1 MTDGKKELLNA
12 LRAGFSFFYAKTDEM
27 DRTIELVVD
36 TVEAF
41 KNRKGDQ
48 PYSTAIWDFE
58 INSDPEAV
66 IGMLDDTPVGTVV
79 LAKNWGWFLN
89 DRLEGPNKL
98 LMQLLQNRYERL
110 TSAEYR
116 HALVMLGNDPF
127 EQAVPE
133 SLQKEFMTVDFAL
146 PDVGEVTEIYDRV
159 IGDAEGAINEFNTP
173 EPTARVAII
182 DSARGLTRRGVKS
195 AISYGII
202 SGNGTIDPKT
212 VASIR
217 AKDIEATAGLK
228 VGRYDVPE
236 PLGYETP
243 KAFVK
248 ATIDSPLSKGILLV
262 GPAGTGKT
270 HFGKWISTISTK
282 TMIEME
288 PAGLMGEG
296 LVGQAENAW
305 RKALDVITAFGES
318 VLFIDELEKG
328 LSGSKKGQ
336 LGGATDDRSA
346 AQLLKFLSDDRP
358 DGCYVVAT
366 SNDIFSLPPEWI
378 RAERWDC
385 APFYIGLP
393 GPNEREA
400 ILDYYL
406 NYYEVETGKFS
417 HTDKDMKGWSGAE
430 IRSVCRIAK
439 MMGTTCAGAKR
450 FIIPVSV
457 TMKED
462 IKRLEEMCTDRT
474 IPASTDITDITRVT
488 ADISRTQRG
497 VEL

>member
-1 MTDGKKELLNA
+1 MTNGKKELLNA

-27 DRTIELVVD
+27 DRTIELIKD
-36 TVEAF
+36 TVESF
-41 KNRKGDQ
+41 KNRKGVQ
-48 PYSTAIWDFE
+48 PYKTATWDFE
-58 INSDPEAV
+58 VNNDPEAV
-66 IGMLDDTPVGTVV
+66 IAMLDETPPGTVI

-89 DRLEGPNKL
+89 DRIEGPNKL
-98 LMQLLQNRYERL
+98 LMQTLQNRYERL

-116 HALVMLGNDPF
+116 HALVVLGNDLF
-127 EQAVPE
+127 EQAIPE
-133 SLQKEFMTVDFAL
+133 NMQKEFMTIDFAL
-146 PDVGEVTEIYDRV
+146 PDVNEITEIYDGV
-159 IGDAEGAINEFNTP
+159 IGDASTAIDGFESPKNK
-173 EPTARVAII
+173 ARTTII
-182 DSARGLTRRGVKS
+182 ESARGLTRRGVKS
-195 AISYGII
+195 AISYGLI
-202 SGNGTIDPKT
+202 SGEGVIDPKV

-217 AKDIEATAGLK
+217 AKDIESAAGLK
-228 VGRYDVPE
+228 VGKYDVPE
-236 PLGYETP
+236 ILGYETP
-243 KAFVK
+243 KSFVR
-248 ATIDSPLSKGILLV
+248 ATINSPLAKGILLV

-305 RKALDVITAFGES
+305 RKALDVVKAFGES

-328 LSGSKKGQ
+328 LAGSKKGAT
-336 LGGATDDRSA
+336 GGTDDRSA

-358 DGCYVVAT
+358 DGCYVAAT
-366 SNDIFSLPPEWI
+366 SNDIFSLPPEWV

-393 GPNEREA
+393 GPTERDA
-400 ILDYYL
+400 IFDYYL
-406 NYYEVETGKFS
+406 NYYDVAAGTLS
-417 HTDKDMKGWSGAE
+417 SSDKDMKGWSGAE

-439 MMGTTCAGAKR
+439 MMSTTCGETKR

-462 IKRLEEMCTDRT
+462 IEQLEQMCKNRT
-474 IPASTDITDITRVT
+474 IPASTDISDVVG
-488 ADISRTQRG
+488 ISDSIEKMQRG

>member
-1 MTDGKKELLNA
+1 MANGKKELLNA

-27 DRTIELVVD
+27 DRTIELIVE
-36 TVEAF
+36 TVEGF
-41 KNRKGDQ
+41 KNRKGAV
-48 PYSTAIWDFE
+48 PYSTAVWDFE
-58 INSDPEAV
+58 VNSDPEAV
-66 IGMLDDTPVGTVV
+66 IGMLDETPAGTVV

-89 DRLEGPNKL
+89 QRLEGPNKL
-98 LMQLLQNRYERL
+98 FMQMLQNRYERL

-116 HALVMLGNDPF
+116 HALVMLGNDSF

-133 SLQKEFMTVDFAL
+133 NLQKEFMTINFAL
-146 PDVGEVTEIYDRV
+146 PDVSEVTEIYGKIVD
-159 IGDAEGAINEFNTP
+159 DASAAIDEFQQP
-173 EPTARVAII
+173 DDKARVAII
-182 DSARGLTRRGVKS
+182 DSARGLTRRGIKS
-195 AISYGII
+195 AISYGLI
-202 SGNGTIDPKT
+202 SGEGVIDPKV
-212 VASIR
+212 VASVR
-217 AKDIEATAGLK
+217 AKDIESTAGLK
-228 VGRYDVPE
+228 VGSYNVPE
-236 PLGYETP
+236 ILGYETP
-243 KAFVK
+243 KAFVR
-248 ATIDSPLSKGILLV
+248 ATINSPLSKGILLV

-305 RKALDVITAFGES
+305 RKALDVVRAFGES

-328 LSGSKKGQ
+328 LSGSKKGS
-336 LGGATDDRSA
+336 LGSTDDRSA
-346 AQLLKFLSDDRP
+346 AQMLKFLSDDRP

-393 GPNEREA
+393 GPTERKA
-400 ILDYYL
+400 IFDYYL
-406 NYYEVETGKFS
+406 EQYEVESGGLAP
-417 HTDKDMKGWSGAE
+417 TDKDMKGWSGAE
-430 IRSVCRIAK
+430 IRSVCRIAS
-439 MMGTTCAGAKR
+439 MMNTDCSKAKR

-462 IKRLEEMCTDRT
+462 IERLEDMCKNRT
-474 IPASTDITDITRVT
+474 IPASTDISDVVHINDGIEQR
-488 ADISRTQRG
+488 QRG